1 MGSAQ
6 RPVINGEKG
15 FYAKDWKG
23 WGEESRRPRS
33 SPKQL
38 SESQVCEM
46 VKLKLAHRYW
56 GPRKIRTLY
65 HRCHGQAPSESS
77 FKRILEQVG
86 LTQPR
91 RVREGPREG
100 GRLSS
105 GRRGQSPNEV
115 WTVDFKGWWRWGEG
129 SRCEPLTIRDEFSRY
144 VLALRAMDNARTQTV
159 REAFERIFE
168 RHGLPEAIRS
178 DNGAPFASVQA
189 LHGLSRLSA
198 WWVALGIDLER
209 GRPAHPQDNGGHER
223 LHRDI
228 AAELEC
234 LGQGATP
241 EALELWREQFN
252 RERPHEALEMRCPAE
267 LYCDST
273 RRYSGAEVQLSY
285 PGMATRLVDKNGKFS
300 WKQQK
305 VFLSGS
311 LAGWEVGLQ
320 GTEKGQLEVWF
331 GRLLL
336 GHLNSLDTSFLR
348 TEITESKLLC
358 HGDLK
363 TCPSGSTRDL
373 ATIAFIRAGPLLRRN
388 GPVPGILA
396 AHRPGAIMDKS
407 GRRFVVR
414 FGWAGAKS
422 NPSET

>member
-6 RPVINGEKG
+6 RRVINGEKD

-23 WGEESRRPRS
+23 WGE
-33 SPKQL
+33 
-38 SESQVCEM
+38 
-46 VKLKLAHRYW
+46 A
-56 GPRKIRTLY
+56 
-65 HRCHGQAPSESS
+65 
-77 FKRILEQVG
+77 
-86 LTQPR
+86 
-91 RVREGPREG
+91 
-100 GRLSS
+100 
-105 GRRGQSPNEV
+105 
-115 WTVDFKGWWRWGEG
+115 

-144 VLALRAMDNARTQTV
+144 VLELRAMDNARTQTV
-159 REAFERIFE
+159 GEAFERVFE

-252 RERPHEALEMRCPAE
+252 RERPHEALEMRCPRE
-267 LYCDST
+267 LYCDSA

-285 PGMATRLVDKNGKFS
+285 PQMATRLVDKNGKFS
-300 WKQQK
+300 WKQQR

-320 GTEKGQLEVWF
+320 RSEKGQLEVWF

-336 GHLNSLDTSFLR
+336 GHLDPLNVSFLR
-348 TEITESKLLC
+348 T
-358 HGDLK
+358 DL
-363 TCPSGSTRDL
+363 
-373 ATIAFIRAGPLLRRN
+373 
-388 GPVPGILA
+388 
-396 AHRPGAIMDKS
+396 
-407 GRRFVVR
+407 
-414 FGWAGAKS
+414 
-422 NPSET
+422 NPQTPETKN